1 MDLAINV
8 TKKLFAPC
16 QLLHSSMKL
25 KTLELLIT
33 LKLGSVQGFQ
43 VNRVF
48 NLHVKEID
56 CVNCWHFCSAKQ
68 NLETYQVSNC
78 NKS

>member
-8 TKKLFAPC
+8 TKKLFALC

-25 KTLELLIT
+25 KTLVLLVT
-33 LKLGSVQGFQ
+33 LKLGLMQGFQ

-56 CVNCWHFCSAKQ
+56 YVNCWHFCSAKQ
-68 NLETYQVSNC
+68 NLQTYQVSNS
-78 NKS
+78 N